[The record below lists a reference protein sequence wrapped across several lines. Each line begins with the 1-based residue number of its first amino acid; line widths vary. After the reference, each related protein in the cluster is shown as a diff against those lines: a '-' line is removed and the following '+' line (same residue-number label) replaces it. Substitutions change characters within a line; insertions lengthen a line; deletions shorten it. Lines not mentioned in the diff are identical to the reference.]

1 MRPEHSVR
9 GLLGLLLAGLL
20 VGPPQVRA
28 TEQGTDPQEQLARMD
43 SALRTLDYEGTL
55 VRLADNRLETLHLV
69 HRILGGRV
77 HERLV
82 SLSGPVRAVT
92 REGGELTCVMPDG
105 RPMSVKSRAS
115 GHLLRPHVVD
125 VSALAPHYR
134 VEADGM
140 GRVAGRDTHVIRLEP
155 RDDLRYG
162 FRFHIDRDT
171 GLPLKSDLLDGDGE
185 PLEQLMFTALTLG
198 PAQEDRAQGEGP
210 APEDSEPSPAAEL
223 ELLGVRWSFRERPAG
238 FRLDMHDQ
246 LTAPDGAAVGHVVF
260 SDQLS
265 AYSLF
270 IESGAGQG
278 LEGVTR
284 VGAVHAA
291 GRRLGDYQI
300 TAVGEVPEETVVA
313 AVMGV
318 RVADTG
324 SER

>member
-1 MRPEHSVR
+1 MR

-28 TEQGTDPQEQLARMD
+28 TEQGTDPQEQLARME

-92 REGGELTCVMPDG
+92 RGGGELTCVMPDG
-105 RPMSVKSRAS
+105 HPMSVKSRAG
-115 GHLLRPHVVD
+115 GHLLRPHAVD

-198 PAQEDRAQGEGP
+198 PAQDDRAQGEGP
-210 APEDSEPSPAAEL
+210 APEASEPSPAAEL

-246 LTAPDGAAVGHVVF
+246 LTAPDGAAVVTCRLLRPALRLLVVHR
-260 SDQLS
+260 
-265 AYSLF
+265 
-270 IESGAGQG
+270 IGGRSGAGRRDPSRGGTCRWAQARG
-278 LEGVTR
+278 LSDHRGWR
-284 VGAVHAA
+284 GARADRGDGGDGGA
-291 GRRLGDYQI
+291 SRRYR
-300 TAVGEVPEETVVA
+300 E
-313 AVMGV
+313 
-318 RVADTG
+318 
-324 SER
+324 